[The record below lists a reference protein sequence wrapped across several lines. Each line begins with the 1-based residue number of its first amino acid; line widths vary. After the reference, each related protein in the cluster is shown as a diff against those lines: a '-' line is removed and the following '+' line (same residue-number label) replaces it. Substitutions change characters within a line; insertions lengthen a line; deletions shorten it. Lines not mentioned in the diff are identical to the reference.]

1 MNYIK
6 TTISAFAVAAIFL
19 LAGHFIFA
27 AEILSPQLYALN
39 FPEKEKT
46 VTTVTLVAVGDI
58 MPGRTVEQKIL
69 KHNDWTYPFKETY
82 QVTTTGDIVFG
93 NLESPLIEGPI
104 VQAGGMVFRASP
116 KSVEGLTF
124 GGFNILSLA
133 NNHMKNQGTE
143 GIQKTIE
150 YLDNA
155 GIKHTGAGLTETMAR
170 EPAVVEKKGVK
181 FGFLAYVDSSFT
193 PDSYEATASRSGS
206 PFLNEQKLIEDI
218 TNLKD
223 NADVIIIS
231 MHAGAEYS
239 IEPNQKQISFA
250 RTAIDNGASLVIGH
264 HPHVVQP
271 IERYKDGYIF
281 YSLGNFI
288 FDQMWSERTRES
300 VIAIITFKNTELDNI
315 ELIPIKIY
323 DYCQPRVLSNS
334 DGQYIIDRM

>member
-1 MNYIK
+1 M
-6 TTISAFAVAAIFL
+6 AAIFL
-19 LAGHFIFA
+19 LAWYFIFA
-27 AEILSPQLYALN
+27 VEISSPQLYALN
-39 FPEKEKT
+39 FPKKEKIDIT
-46 VTTVTLVAVGDI
+46 ITLVAVGDI
-58 MPGRTVEQKIL
+58 MPGRTVEQKMI
-69 KHNDWTYPFKETY
+69 KYNDWSYPFRETY
-82 QVTTTGDIVFG
+82 QITTTGDIVFG

-104 VQAGGMVFRASP
+104 VQAGGMIFRASP

-124 GGFNILSLA
+124 GNFNMLSLA

-143 GIQKTIE
+143 GIQKTTE
-150 YLDNA
+150 YLNNA
-155 GIKHTGAGLTETMAR
+155 GIKHTGAGLTKKEAR
-170 EPAVVEKKGVK
+170 EPAIIETKDIK

-206 PFLNEQKLIEDI
+206 PFLNEQELIEDI

-231 MHAGAEYS
+231 MHAGTEYAS
-239 IEPNQKQISFA
+239 QPNQKQISFA
-250 RTAIDNGASLVIGH
+250 HTAIDSGATLVIGH

-271 IERYKDGYIF
+271 VEQYKDGYIL

-288 FDQMWSERTRES
+288 FDQMWSEQTKES
-300 VIAIITFKNTELDNI
+300 VIAIITFKNTEVDNI

-334 DGQYIIDRM
+334 DGQYIIDRMQNFTF